1 MSSNNNRIKCVKRN
15 LSLVIHFF
23 HKLFVYFIVF
33 GFLLPKKYLIY
44 HLIVWP
50 LVWLHWKTNNNY
62 CFLTQLESKLNG
74 KESPNVIEAHA
85 NSGDTEFMKRLF
97 NNMGIVMPIER
108 IHLLTRILFTTS
120 WIISSNRYFTNYTDR
135 KEK

>member
-1 MSSNNNRIKCVKRN
+1 MSLNNHKSIKKY
-15 LSLVIHFF
+15 LSSVLHIL
-23 HKLFVYFIVF
+23 HKLIVYFMVF

-74 KESPNVIEAHA
+74 KESPNVIEAQA
-85 NSGDTEFMKRLF
+85 DSTDTEFMKQLF
-97 NNMGIVMPIER
+97 NSIGIIMPIER
-108 IHLLTRILFTTS
+108 IHLLTRIMFTTS
-120 WIISSNRYFTNYTDR
+120 WTISSYIYFTN
-135 KEK
+135 